1 MAVRTRPASWGVAI
15 TLVITACLASCT
27 SSQPKE
33 DATSSTATTT
43 STASTP
49 TSPPPATSMSP
60 EGAAMSLSKGL
71 IPRYYQAADEAIQDP
86 AKANVEI
93 FKDVAISSALT
104 DLQNLLAASRDQ
116 GLHQVGGTTLVS
128 IENPRVDLTFN
139 ATKNQIPTVQWD
151 VCYDVS
157 KLNVVDKD
165 GKSVVPADRP
175 PRAVVL
181 IGVSNYQYPSKE
193 GWRVSFTKVQ
203 EGKKC

>member
-1 MAVRTRPASWGVAI
+1 
-15 TLVITACLASCT
+15 
-27 SSQPKE
+27 
-33 DATSSTATTT
+33 
-43 STASTP
+43 
-49 TSPPPATSMSP
+49 MSP
-60 EGAAMSLSKGL
+60 EGAAMSLSRGL

-86 AKANVEI
+86 AKANVEV

-128 IENPRVDLTFN
+128 IENPRVDLTLN

-165 GKSVVPADRP
+165 GKSVVLADRP

>member
-1 MAVRTRPASWGVAI
+1 MAVRTRPTSWGIAI
-15 TLVITACLASCT
+15 IFALTAGLSSCT
-27 SSQPKE
+27 SSQPKQE
-33 DATSSTATTT
+33 TRSS
-43 STASTP
+43 STP
-49 TSPPPATSMSP
+49 TESQPASSTTTPPTASSEDT
-60 EGAAMSLSKGL
+60 AVSLTKGL
-71 IPRYYQAADEAIQDP
+71 IPRYYQVADEAIQDP
-86 AKANVEI
+86 VKADAEL

-104 DLQNLLAASRDQ
+104 DLQNLLTASKEQ

-128 IENPRVDLTFN
+128 IENPRVDLTLN

-165 GKSVVPADRP
+165 GKSVVPANRP
-175 PRAVVL
+175 PRALVL
-181 IGVSNYQYPSKE
+181 IGVSNYKYPAKE